1 MPKPQVPMV
10 SFWSEIIS
18 NAITISIIAFSINA
32 SLSVLFAN
40 KHKYK
45 TSATQVKTL
54 SNEFFTYNLL
64 YILAILLRNFMLMER
79 LIFFHHFF
87 LVTQVLDLYQE
98 VVF

>member
-1 MPKPQVPMV
+1 MPKPQAPMV

-45 TSATQVKTL
+45 TSATQV
-54 SNEFFTYNLL
+54 
-64 YILAILLRNFMLMER
+64 
-79 LIFFHHFF
+79 
-87 LVTQVLDLYQE
+87 
-98 VVF
+98 